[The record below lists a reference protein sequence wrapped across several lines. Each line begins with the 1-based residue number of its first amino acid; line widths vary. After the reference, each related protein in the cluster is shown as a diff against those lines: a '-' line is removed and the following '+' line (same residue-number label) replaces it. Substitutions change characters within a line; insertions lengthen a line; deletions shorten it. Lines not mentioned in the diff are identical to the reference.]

1 MSAKKKRPTPVP
13 PEPLPQLFD
22 AHTHLASCKATTAD
36 EVREIVD
43 RAAATGVQGICTVG
57 DGIEEAELA
66 LQAAHHDE
74 RVYAACAVHPTR
86 SHELTE
92 DVRTPDS

>member
-36 EVREIVD
+36 EVRENTSFEVSGLDSAESTRAPSEQELYVLNELVD
-43 RAAATGVQGICTVG
+43 PKGLRFREVPR
-57 DGIEEAELA
+57 EEDAK
-66 LQAAHHDE
+66 
-74 RVYAACAVHPTR
+74 
-86 SHELTE
+86 
-92 DVRTPDS
+92 